1 MSLPFKKVSFV
12 IDERTAF
19 HAQKT
24 IGDLPTDRSVEVI
37 IQKHVKKHVK
47 KRTNGQNKFQWKAI
61 LGDISRQ
68 VKIDGRTFSPDVWH
82 EHFKELFLP
91 DEPSHELTLPSYKKW
106 QEMPDG
112 KLKMVGSTTKLTT
125 KGMSLYFEEL
135 FAYAVIELNVK
146 FTANEH

>member
-1 MSLPFKKVSFV
+1 MKVTFK

-24 IGDLPTDRSVEVI
+24 IGDLPTDGSMEVV
-37 IQKHVKKHVK
+37 IQKHVKK
-47 KRTNGQNKFQWKAI
+47 RTGGQNRYQWKAI

-68 VKIDGRTFSPDVWH
+68 VRIDGKGFTPAVWH
-82 EHFKELFLP
+82 GHLKELFLP
-91 DEPSHELTLPSYKKW
+91 DEASEELTVPTYVKY

-125 KGMSLYFEEL
+125 KGMSVYFEQL
-135 FAYAVIELNVK
+135 YAYAVTELDVR
-146 FTANEH
+146 FTANI

>member
-1 MSLPFKKVSFV
+1 MKVTFK

-24 IGDLPTDRSVEVI
+24 IGDLPTDGSMEVV
-37 IQKHVKKHVK
+37 IQKHVKK
-47 KRTNGQNKFQWKAI
+47 RTGGQNRYQWKSI

-68 VKIDGRTFSPDVWH
+68 VRINGKGFTTEVWH
-82 EHFKELFLP
+82 EHLKELFLP
-91 DEPSHELTLPSYKKW
+91 DEASEDLTVPTYVKY

-125 KGMSLYFEEL
+125 KGMSVYFEQL
-135 FAYAVIELNVK
+135 YAYAVTELDVR
-146 FTANEH
+146 FTANV

>member
-1 MSLPFKKVSFV
+1 MKVTFK

-24 IGDLPTDRSVEVI
+24 IGDLPTDGSMEVV
-37 IQKHVKKHVK
+37 IQKHVKK
-47 KRTNGQNKFQWKAI
+47 RTGGQNRYQWKAI

-68 VKIDGRTFSPDVWH
+68 VRIDGKGFTPAVWH
-82 EHFKELFLP
+82 EHLKELFLP
-91 DEPSHELTLPSYKKW
+91 DEASEELTVPTYVKY

-125 KGMSLYFEEL
+125 KGMSVYFEQL
-135 FAYAVIELNVK
+135 HAYAVTELDVR
-146 FTANEH
+146 FTANI